1 MERLHLGVGRAIITP
16 AIGGQLYGYS
26 PDVYSNALADDLTA
40 TAFWFSQGEKKA
52 LMISLTVC
60 LVHSDLAKE
69 IQELLAQRFD
79 IPAGHILLSATHTH
93 SGPNTAGEEGWGPVD
108 TEYCEK
114 IFLPGIL
121 QAVADAKRNQ
131 QPVTMATAVGE
142 SLVGVNRRELTRENK
157 VVLGQNPWGIMDRRM
172 TILSFRDDEGRVVAN
187 MIHYGAHGTAAG
199 CNREITRDWS
209 GIMTDAL
216 EEKTG
221 GITAFFN
228 GPQGDIGPRLSNQKT
243 VGDISYVRELGAI
256 AARDVLRIYEGLG
269 EWQDAELLVSEGEVD
284 VPLKPRMS
292 LEKAKEMLPDYKGRT
307 VNLDGMIANHLET
320 VIASYAAGYQEESV
334 YHQKQTLVGL
344 GEWIFA
350 GFPYELFAEIGL
362 RIDREVAHKTI
373 LSLSNTNGTEG
384 YMVTRDAIVREGYEV
399 GVFLYTHI
407 QPWCD
412 DADYH
417 LVKGTLKH
425 LESLQ

>member
-60 LVHSDLAKE
+60 LVHSDLSKE

-79 IPAGHILLSATHTH
+79 IPTGHILLSATHTH

-121 QAVADAKRNQ
+121 QAVDDAKRNQ

-142 SLVGVNRRELTRENK
+142 SLVGVNRRELTTEDK

-172 TILSFRDDEGRVVAN
+172 TVLSFRDDEGRVVAN

-243 VGDISYVRELGAI
+243 VGDLSYVRELGAI
-256 AARDVLRIYEGLG
+256 AARDVLRVYEGLG
-269 EWQDAELLVSEGEVD
+269 EWQDAELLVSEGEVE

-307 VNLDGMIANHLET
+307 VNLDGMIANHLEN
-320 VIASYAAGYQEESV
+320 VIVSYANGYQEASV

-344 GEWIFA
+344 GDWIFA

-417 LVKGTLKH
+417 LVKGTLQH
-425 LESLQ
+425 LENLQ